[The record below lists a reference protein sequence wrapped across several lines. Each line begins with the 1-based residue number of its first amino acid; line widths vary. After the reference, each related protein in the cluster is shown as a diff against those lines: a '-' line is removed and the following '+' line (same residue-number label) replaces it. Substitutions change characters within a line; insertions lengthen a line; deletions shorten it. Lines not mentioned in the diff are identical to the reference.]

1 MKILNKSIVCFVNK
15 NRISILPFFF
25 VDLPFFIWIN
35 SNFFNFWVCYD
46 QTDITYR
53 VGNNRC
59 LSVVVCLSLR
69 LSFIS
74 YIDGRKLLVLDDSFF
89 IFWNVFRY
97 YEYKVSPINGF
108 GEIINSLRAVGA
120 GGVGDLDL
128 VFLWVVFVCKAWG

>member
-1 MKILNKSIVCFVNK
+1 M
-15 NRISILPFFF
+15 
-25 VDLPFFIWIN
+25 
-35 SNFFNFWVCYD
+35 
-46 QTDITYR
+46 
-53 VGNNRC
+53 
-59 LSVVVCLSLR
+59 VVCLSLR